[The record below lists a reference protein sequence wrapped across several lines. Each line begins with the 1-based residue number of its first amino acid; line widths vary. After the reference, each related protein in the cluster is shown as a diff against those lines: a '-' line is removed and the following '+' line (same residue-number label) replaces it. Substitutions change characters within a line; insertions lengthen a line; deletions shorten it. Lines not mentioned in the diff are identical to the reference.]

1 MLTLYNNNSNINNNQ
16 DDIYSTVI
24 MTLCLSVVQYA
35 IIIVL
40 IILLEIAGAILA
52 GVFHSEV
59 MSHLLLSLHIFIGYF
74 VREFLQSGSLCSIF
88 LVFLYSMWVVYH
100 TEVWPGKHGK
110 GL

>member
-35 IIIVL
+35 TIIVV